1 MGQHVSLGD
10 QRRAEIVQWW
20 MEGRCL
26 GAKTQV
32 GGMMLGVRVGEGSSA
47 AIAGVA
53 LMHEIEEVPPELQ
66 TYQLPYLPS
75 VAECC
80 GAGHLLASRTEAYP
94 TRMCSVCG
102 ESLPFCGRMLSCNIC
117 EEDICFDCYT
127 TGAGRERQAMRRRLV
142 ALLQAQHRAYTRH
155 VNGRHLHVTVLG
167 VEPLQQRR
175 GVASTLLRATN
186 AIADARRIPIYLETQ
201 GWRNVNMYERYGF
214 DVVQQATVIVSHPD
228 GNETLSELFGL
239 LRTPIEARSGRRYQ
253 HQPRHVDEM
262 ARGAPPPSRS

>member
-1 MGQHVSLGD
+1 M
-10 QRRAEIVQWW
+10 
-20 MEGRCL
+20 
-26 GAKTQV
+26 
-32 GGMMLGVRVGEGSSA
+32 
-47 AIAGVA
+47 
-53 LMHEIEEVPPELQ
+53 
-66 TYQLPYLPS
+66 
-75 VAECC
+75 
-80 GAGHLLASRTEAYP
+80 LASRTEAYP

-239 LRTPIEARSGRRYQ
+239 LRTPIEARSGRR
-253 HQPRHVDEM
+253 
-262 ARGAPPPSRS
+262 GAPTRAQPQSTRQQKFVPWRACGSLACWTVIGKGTAPAQTSPRTFLDAVDKPCSAHC